1 MKVRDEQC
9 EMPCCVIAR
18 EVVWV
23 ERIICGIIKKLDTSP
38 IYIAPFDDSDDE
50 HFH

>member
-1 MKVRDEQC
+1 MLLTPVAQGHILLSEMKVRVEQC

-23 ERIICGIIKKLDTSP
+23 ERIICGIIK
-38 IYIAPFDDSDDE
+38 
-50 HFH
+50 